1 MIVIIFY
8 GGIAMKKRKLSFL
21 AILIVILSFC
31 MTVSIT
37 NVSLIVG
44 AEGEASSTSSTTKYA
59 PEQPYSS
66 TTKKE
71 EPITSTTTTTKA
83 TTTTTTTKPDKTTS
97 IIDIIG
103 GLTSTTTTTTTT
115 TTKPNVSEQ
124 PENPSEHENP
134 SATSDPGKT
143 TTKPHPNK
151 TTTIRKTTTK
161 PATTVPKITIPQVDN
176 TEIEGT
182 VLDPLDAYF
191 ERLTGD
197 TGLAAGDSET
207 VSETTQP
214 EAQEDGFKLGT
225 VAIIAICLGGIAVLT
240 CVITGILAVR
250 NKKQSG
256 AAQVEYDDEY
266 EDYDAAYSQGAE
278 NAAPEDISVNE
289 SSDFTVVSLDDT
301 QYKD

>member
-1 MIVIIFY
+1 M
-8 GGIAMKKRKLSFL
+8 
-21 AILIVILSFC
+21 
-31 MTVSIT
+31 
-37 NVSLIVG
+37 
-44 AEGEASSTSSTTKYA
+44 
-59 PEQPYSS
+59 
-66 TTKKE
+66 
-71 EPITSTTTTTKA
+71 
-83 TTTTTTTKPDKTTS
+83 
-97 IIDIIG
+97 
-103 GLTSTTTTTTTT
+103 
-115 TTKPNVSEQ
+115 
-124 PENPSEHENP
+124 
-134 SATSDPGKT
+134 
-143 TTKPHPNK
+143 
-151 TTTIRKTTTK
+151 
-161 PATTVPKITIPQVDN
+161 DN

-207 VSETTQP
+207 VSETTQL

-266 EDYDAAYSQGAE
+266 EDYDAAYSQGTE
-278 NAAPEDISVNE
+278 NAAPEEDISVNE